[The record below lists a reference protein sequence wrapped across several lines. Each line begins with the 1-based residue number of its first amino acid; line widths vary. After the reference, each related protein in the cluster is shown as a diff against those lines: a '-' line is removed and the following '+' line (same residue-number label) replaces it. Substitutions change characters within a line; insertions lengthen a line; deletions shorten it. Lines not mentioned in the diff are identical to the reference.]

1 MGAELERLLDTLKKA
16 RHSSGGVHPY
26 LWRRPEKPPL
36 RSGATAD
43 FIRFCAWLDGGE
55 LSARRPEAA
64 SASAFLRSKMLP
76 NGAVPYEVASR
87 TLTPVK
93 ECPYLV
99 ADSVSAALAG
109 QACADEE
116 LVGRSLDF
124 VRWCYAQA
132 QPGRLLPMWHHF
144 EAPQSQMPDHWSQQ
158 ASCHQ
163 SVVARLDIDEMVYS
177 TWGESVT
184 DDVAA
189 VMRLAASSLAANGL
203 FDADRYRPDTPL
215 HPHFITCAALL
226 KYSHDMGDAGTL
238 RTAADAA
245 AAGVRLLAA
254 GGGAGDTATP
264 DGRLTGHRRTRL
276 LAAAIGAGLMAN
288 AATGEEAVPRGEL
301 DSIAACIMDSRF
313 RAGASAGLLSVS
325 SDSAWEEDTLVCVP
339 GCMAAFQSL
348 TLLSASGLAMGDFRL
363 LL

>member
-1 MGAELERLLDTLKKA
+1 MGAELERLLDAPRKA
-16 RHSSGGVHPY
+16 RHGSGGVHPY

-64 SASAFLRSKMLP
+64 AAAAFLRSKMLP

-87 TLTPVK
+87 TLAPVK

-99 ADSVSAALAG
+99 VDSVSAALAG
-109 QACADEE
+109 QACGDEE

-132 QPGRLLPMWHHF
+132 PPGRLLPMWHNF

-163 SVVARLDIDEMVYS
+163 SVAARLDIDEMVCS

-184 DDVAA
+184 DDFADVL
-189 VMRLAASSLAANGL
+189 RLAASSRAANGL

-226 KYSHDMGDAGTL
+226 KHSCDTGDAGAL
-238 RTAADAA
+238 RTASDAT

-254 GGGAGDTATP
+254 GGGGGDAATP
-264 DGRLTGHRRTRL
+264 DGRLAGHRRPRL

-288 AATGEEAVPRGEL
+288 AATGKETVPRGEL
-301 DSIAACIMDSRF
+301 DGLAARIMDSRF
-313 RAGASAGLLSVS
+313 GGGPSAGLLPVS
-325 SDSAWEEDTLVCVP
+325 GDSAWEEDTLVCVV
-339 GCMAAFQSL
+339 GCMAAFQAI
-348 TLLSASGLAMGDFRL
+348 TLLSAAGLAMGDFRL